1 MTILPKLYI
10 DFNDELKF
18 NTQYQ
23 RVFGI
28 GSKNKIYKKFGFT
41 SKALFGIIHIRPSFE
56 YLIEAYTLKE
66 KKVSFPLRQSIT
78 DDITKKIIINAYQG
92 IRHKFGL
99 SVRGQRTHSNC
110 RTNKKIFKKYLKT
123 LDIEA
128 NKKKKHKNKKD
139 KKKKDNKEM
148 KKDNKKD
155 SKKEKKKK

>member
-10 DFNDELKF
+10 DFHDDLKF

-28 GSKNKIYKKFGFT
+28 GSKNKIYKKFGLT

-56 YLIEAYTLKE
+56 YLIESYTLKE
-66 KKVSFPLRQSIT
+66 KQVSFPLRQSIT
-78 DDITKKIIINAYQG
+78 DNIHKKISINAYQG

-110 RTNKKIFKKYLKT
+110 RTNKKIFRKFLKK
-123 LDIEA
+123 LDSDI
-128 NKKKKHKNKKD
+128 NKKKKKNKKD
-139 KKKKDNKEM
+139 KKKKKNR
-148 KKDNKKD
+148 
-155 SKKEKKKK
+155 